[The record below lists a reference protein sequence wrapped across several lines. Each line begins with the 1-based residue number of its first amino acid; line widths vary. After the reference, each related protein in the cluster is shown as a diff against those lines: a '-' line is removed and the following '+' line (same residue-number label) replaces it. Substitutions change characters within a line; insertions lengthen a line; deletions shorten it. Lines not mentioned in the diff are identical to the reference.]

1 MARVY
6 GRLVSSKHK
15 KVYLGTFTIAEATR
29 IFHDGIY
36 RTWSGDYKE
45 ISIKII

>member
-1 MARVY
+1 MAKVY
-6 GRLVSSKHK
+6 GRLASSKAK
-15 KVYLGTFTIAEATR
+15 KVCLGTFTIAEATR
-29 IFHDGIY
+29 ILHNGVY